1 MLGRYMCAPLRRS
14 REASRFVIDGRSSQR
29 SGEFN
34 AARSSAQARNPV
46 LRAVWLV
53 PLLSCC
59 CWAGLALGALP
70 ALAEGGVGPLWRVV
84 SSSSYYIADVSFPQ
98 PRSRRAFV
106 PSPPYCPETGRTVCA
121 QVDDYPTD
129 YIYHV
134 LLGSKSKHFNLSTL
148 FSDER
153 LGDSQPNR
161 ALLPDQPR
169 TDSFVVYQTA
179 VHYDYDQQGRSPHH
193 QGGQHRRPP
202 PRQHRRQQQQHQE
215 PQFHHH
221 QPPHQDGDDWA
232 DTTIVLPPTFVY
244 HKRDLVKRAP
254 EVDPACPVRTMF
266 VSPKAGLS
274 DRSQWKYVVNLQD
287 RDPSAKQVIRVDVC
301 RSPDT
306 ACSNAISL
314 PFGYTSRCT
323 QKYLKK
329 KLLSLDSD
337 GSGTSEE
344 NFFVPSCCVCELVR
358 DVGKK

>member
-1 MLGRYMCAPLRRS
+1 MTLLCNAEPLLPLVLLVGA
-14 REASRFVIDGRSSQR
+14 AS
-29 SGEFN
+29 
-34 AARSSAQARNPV
+34 ARARGPAR
-46 LRAVWLV
+46 RAVWLV

-59 CWAGLALGALP
+59 GCWGGLVLGALP
-70 ALAEGGVGPLWRVV
+70 ALAGTGPVWRAV
-84 SSSSYYIADVSFPQ
+84 SSSSYYIADVSLPHSR
-98 PRSRRAFV
+98 PRREFLPA
-106 PSPPYCPETGRTVCA
+106 PPYCPETGRTICA

-153 LGDSQPNR
+153 LGDAQPNR

-169 TDSFVVYQTA
+169 TDSYVVYQTA
-179 VHYDYDQQGRSPHH
+179 VHYDYDHQGGHHHH
-193 QGGQHRRPP
+193 QGGQSHHQRRP
-202 PRQHRRQQQQHQE
+202 QHRRQQ
-215 PQFHHH
+215 PHHH
-221 QPPHQDGDDWA
+221 DSLLHHPQQSHQDNEDWSDA
-232 DTTIVLPPTFVY
+232 TIVLPPAFVY

-266 VSPKAGLS
+266 VSPKAALS
-274 DRSQWKYVVNLQD
+274 DRSQWKFVVNLQD

-301 RSPDT
+301 RSPET
-306 ACSNAISL
+306 ACSNAITL

-337 GSGTSEE
+337 GGGTSEE

>member
-1 MLGRYMCAPLRRS
+1 MTLRLVGPTLPLVLLVGA
-14 REASRFVIDGRSSQR
+14 ASAKAGS
-29 SGEFN
+29 
-34 AARSSAQARNPV
+34 PV
-46 LRAVWLV
+46 RLAVWLV

-59 CWAGLALGALP
+59 CWGGLVLGALP
-70 ALAEGGVGPLWRVV
+70 ALAAGAAGPVWRAV

-98 PRSRRAFV
+98 SRPRRGFV

-134 LLGSKSKHFNLSTL
+134 LLGSKSKHFNLSSL

-153 LGDSQPNR
+153 LGDAQPNR

-169 TDSFVVYQTA
+169 TDSYVVYQTA
-179 VHYDYDQQGRSPHH
+179 VHYDYDHQGGPHHHGGPHH
-193 QGGQHRRPP
+193 QGGQQQQHRRPP
-202 PRQHRRQQQQHQE
+202 HQQRRQQPHQE
-215 PQFHHH
+215 PPHHHHH
-221 QPPHQDGDDWA
+221 QAQHDADDWA

-254 EVDPACPVRTMF
+254 VVDPACPVRTMF
-266 VSPKAGLS
+266 VSPKAALS
-274 DRSQWKYVVNLQD
+274 DRSQWKYVVNLQE

-301 RSPDT
+301 SSPDA

-337 GSGTSEE
+337 GSGTSDE

>member
-1 MLGRYMCAPLRRS
+1 MMLRLVGSALPL
-14 REASRFVIDGRSSQR
+14 VLL
-29 SGEFN
+29 
-34 AARSSAQARNPV
+34 ARGTSARATHPV
-46 LRAVWLV
+46 LLAVWLV
-53 PLLSCC
+53 PLLSSC
-59 CWAGLALGALP
+59 CWGGLVLGALP
-70 ALAEGGVGPLWRVV
+70 ALAEGGVGPVWRAV

-98 PRSRRAFV
+98 QRSRRAFV

-169 TDSFVVYQTA
+169 TDSYVVYQTA
-179 VHYDYDQQGRSPHH
+179 VHYDYDH
-193 QGGQHRRPP
+193 QGGPPRHHGGPHQHRRPP
-202 PRQHRRQQQQHQE
+202 QHQHRRQQHQD
-215 PQFHHH
+215 PQLHH
-221 QPPHQDGDDWA
+221 QPSHQGGDDWA

-266 VSPKAGLS
+266 VSPKAALS

-337 GSGTSEE
+337 GGGTSEE

>member
-1 MLGRYMCAPLRRS
+1 MLSAGRERIRAPEGFRLALGALV
-14 REASRFVIDGRSSQR
+14 ECGQAS
-29 SGEFN
+29 
-34 AARSSAQARNPV
+34 NPV

-59 CWAGLALGALP
+59 CWGGLVLGALP
-70 ALAEGGVGPLWRVV
+70 ALAEGGVGPVWRAV

-98 PRSRRAFV
+98 QRSRRAFV
-106 PSPPYCPETGRTVCA
+106 PSPPYCPETGRTICA

-169 TDSFVVYQTA
+169 TDSYVVYQTA
-179 VHYDYDQQGRSPHH
+179 VHYDYDH
-193 QGGQHRRPP
+193 QGGPPHHHGGPHQRRRPPQQQQQHRR
-202 PRQHRRQQQQHQE
+202 HHQHQE
-215 PQFHHH
+215 PQLHH
-221 QPPHQDGDDWA
+221 QPSHQDGDDWA

-301 RSPDT
+301 RSPDA

-337 GSGTSEE
+337 GGGTSDE